1 MRAALQRPWFLLL
14 LAAYVPLTLG
24 GGEVPLSIAGINAA
38 QDFVPAVLMKGGRVL
53 IPRGDHFCADFQ
65 VLQVGTWLE
74 ANCEYSQREHEHEGT
89 PVPGIKTHAPGALR
103 EEQTTRVW
111 GRWDLRPGSSGRLKR
126 VGLCWETVGGFGAT
140 LCISGGPWNLEGCGV
155 TCGSGA
161 CVEAS
166 DGAVLESFETRFGGF
181 GYGPRPSA
189 SVGIVAY
196 SLSDKGCEVKLT
208 KCMFCNTISHAAR
221 FQVGAMGHVVACT
234 LQNCGKGLA
243 ASKQAKL
250 TVRNELISA
259 AKGDGTVRIDRT
271 RAQGSHA
278 VAGEYGHALEETKES
293 DDVHVESYEE
303 GTRVDKQG
311 EYCDEGGEDSESQVH
326 CQLLSSAQDGQTSS
340 TGPPFVK

>member
-24 GGEVPLSIAGINAA
+24 VGDMPLSVAGINAA

-65 VLQVGTWLE
+65 VLHVGTWLE
-74 ANCEYSQREHEHEGT
+74 ANCEYSQREHEHKGT

-103 EEQTTRVW
+103 KEQPTRVW
-111 GRWDLRPGSSGRLKR
+111 GRWDLHPGSSGCLKR
-126 VGLCWETVGGFGAT
+126 IGLCWETVGGFGAT

-166 DGAVLESFETRFGGF
+166 DGAVLESYETRFGGF

-196 SLSDKGCEVKLT
+196 SLSEKGCEVKLT

-221 FQVGAMGHVVACT
+221 FQVGAIGHVIACT

-259 AKGDGTVRIDRT
+259 AKGDGTVRTDYT
-271 RAQGSHA
+271 CAQGSHA
-278 VAGEYGHALEETKES
+278 VAEDCGQPLVKTKES
-293 DDVHVESYEE
+293 DDLYLESDQE
-303 GTRVDKQG
+303 GTWVD
-311 EYCDEGGEDSESQVH
+311 EHGEDCDKEGENSDLQVH
-326 CQLLSSAQDGQTSS
+326 SQLLSSAQVG
-340 TGPPFVK
+340 